1 MALKSNFRIVIMFSD
16 WLKNLTPVFQP
27 MRNKTKTSALSKLQ
41 VTVGFIA
48 LCAPVMLGL
57 SNHLRIGFSK
67 II

>member
-1 MALKSNFRIVIMFSD
+1 MLSD

-48 LCAPVMLGL
+48 LRAPVMLGWSNYL
-57 SNHLRIGFSK
+57 SIGFSNV
-67 II
+67 I